1 MNFLKVGAAALALLV
16 LPAVAEAAT
25 AYSTAN
31 VNMRSG
37 PSTRYPAVVVI
48 PAAARVEILGCMRDA
63 NWCDVTFAQYRG
75 WVSGSYLQTTYSKRR
90 VYVDPQYYRPLGI
103 PSVEFNVDTY
113 WDRNYRSRDFYR
125 DRDRWS
131 RDNIRPR
138 RDDYRPPRRDDNRP
152 PRYEDNRP
160 RFDDNR
166 PPRFDDN
173 RPQRR
178 DDNRRPQREEN
189 RPPQQEDNRPPRE
202 ENRPQQQ
209 DNRPQREA
217 PPQVDRNGQSGT
229 NIPSVLCLPGG
240 PVACPGSDN

>member
-1 MNFLKVGAAALALLV
+1 MNFLKVSAAALALLV

-48 PAAARVEILGCMRDA
+48 PANARVEILGCMRDA
-63 NWCDVTFAQYRG
+63 NWCDVTFARYRG

-103 PSVEFNVDTY
+103 PSVQFDVDTY

-131 RDNIRPR
+131 NDHIRPR
-138 RDDYRPPRRDDNRP
+138 RDDYRPPRYDDNRP
-152 PRYEDNRP
+152 PRREDS
-160 RFDDNR
+160 
-166 PPRFDDN
+166 
-173 RPQRR
+173 
-178 DDNRRPQREEN
+178 RRPQREEN
-189 RPPQQEDNRPPRE
+189 RPQREDNRPA
-202 ENRPQQQ
+202 
-209 DNRPQREA
+209 QREV
-217 PPQVDRNGQSGT
+217 PPEQQINRNGETGN
-229 NIPSVLCLPGG
+229 NIPSVVCIPGG
-240 PVACPGSDN
+240 PVVCPGDR

>member
-1 MNFLKVGAAALALLV
+1 MNFLKVGAAALALLA
-16 LPAVAEAAT
+16 LPAIAEAAT

-48 PAAARVEILGCMRDA
+48 PADARVEILGCMRDA
-63 NWCDVTFAQYRG
+63 NWCDVTFARYRG

-103 PSVEFNVDTY
+103 PSVQFDVDTY

-131 RDNIRPR
+131 RDHIRPR
-138 RDDYRPPRRDDNRP
+138 RDDYRPRYDDNRPSRYDDSRPPRREDSRRPQPEDYRPPQQDNRP
-152 PRYEDNRP
+152 PRA
-160 RFDDNR
+160 DNR
-166 PPRFDDN
+166 PPQ
-173 RPQRR
+173 P
-178 DDNRRPQREEN
+178 
-189 RPPQQEDNRPPRE
+189 
-202 ENRPQQQ
+202 
-209 DNRPQREA
+209 EA
-217 PPQVDRNGQSGT
+217 QPERQINRNGETGN

-240 PVACPGSDN
+240 PIACPGSDN